1 MIDTSRQAVD
11 DTGFIVALTNTN
23 DTAHVS
29 ARQNFIRFEQIFL
42 PQSTLTEIL
51 FLIRRDAGTATV
63 INFLDSLYRSRLKLT
78 CLNDQDIKRT
88 IQLLKQYQD
97 SRIDFVDASVMAM
110 AERLEIRNILTLDRR
125 DFSLVRPAKWDYFEP
140 YPW

>member
-1 MIDTSRQAVD
+1 MIDTSRQAVA

-125 DFSLVRPAKWDYFEP
+125 DFSLVRPAKWDYFEL
-140 YPW
+140 YP

>member
-1 MIDTSRQAVD
+1 MIDTSQQAVA
-11 DTGFIVALTNTN
+11 DTGFIVALTNAN
-23 DTAHVS
+23 DTAHIS

-51 FLIRRDAGTATV
+51 FLIRRDAGAATV

-88 IQLLKQYQD
+88 TQLLKQYQD

-125 DFSLVRPAKWDYFEP
+125 DFSLVRPAKWDYFEL
-140 YPW
+140 YP

>member
-1 MIDTSRQAVD
+1 MIDTSRQAVA

-140 YPW
+140 YP

>member
-1 MIDTSRQAVD
+1 MIDTSRQAVA

-78 CLNDQDIKRT
+78 CLNDHDIKRT
-88 IQLLKQYQD
+88 TQLLKQYQD

-125 DFSLVRPAKWDYFEP
+125 DFSLVRPEKWDYFEL
-140 YPW
+140 YP

>member
-1 MIDTSRQAVD
+1 MIDTSRQAVA

-88 IQLLKQYQD
+88 TQLLKQYQD

-140 YPW
+140 YP

>member
-1 MIDTSRQAVD
+1 MIDTSRQAVA

-88 IQLLKQYQD
+88 TQLLKQYQD

-125 DFSLVRPAKWDYFEP
+125 DFSLVRPAKWDYFEL
-140 YPW
+140 YP

>member
-1 MIDTSRQAVD
+1 MIDTSRQAVA

-51 FLIRRDAGTATV
+51 F
-63 INFLDSLYRSRLKLT
+63 
-78 CLNDQDIKRT
+78 
-88 IQLLKQYQD
+88 
-97 SRIDFVDASVMAM
+97 
-110 AERLEIRNILTLDRR
+110 
-125 DFSLVRPAKWDYFEP
+125 
-140 YPW
+140 

>member
-140 YPW
+140 YP

>member
-1 MIDTSRQAVD
+1 MIDTSRQAVA

-88 IQLLKQYQD
+88 TKLLKQYKD
-97 SRIDFVDASVMAM
+97 SRIYFVDASVMAM

-140 YPW
+140 YP

>member
-1 MIDTSRQAVD
+1 MIDTSRQAVA

-78 CLNDQDIKRT
+78 CLNDQDIKQT

-125 DFSLVRPAKWDYFEP
+125 DFSLVRPAKWDYFEL
-140 YPW
+140 YP

>member
-1 MIDTSRQAVD
+1 MIDTSRQAVA

-51 FLIRRDAGTATV
+51 FLIRCDAGTATV

-88 IQLLKQYQD
+88 TQLLKQYQD

-140 YPW
+140 YP

>member
-88 IQLLKQYQD
+88 TQLLKQYQD

-140 YPW
+140 YP